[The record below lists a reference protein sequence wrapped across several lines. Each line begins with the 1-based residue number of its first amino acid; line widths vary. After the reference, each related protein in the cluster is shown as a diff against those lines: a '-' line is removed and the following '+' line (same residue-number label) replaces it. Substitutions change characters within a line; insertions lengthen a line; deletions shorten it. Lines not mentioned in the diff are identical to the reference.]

1 MNSYLKHYGTQDLRT
16 LNSNVIKKIKFT
28 EIVTNGSYCKQLE
41 KKIKSITKSRYCVVT
56 NNGTSSIM
64 MGILSLGLKNIIAI
78 VPNIN
83 FVSISNII
91 SILKGKILLCDVDP
105 NTGMVNLDCFKKIIK
120 DCDKKKIKPN
130 IFIPVHYAGN
140 IIDLKDIS
148 KICKKRKISIIEDGC
163 HSFGSFRQSQ
173 IKKNHV
179 GDNKY
184 SIMTTFSF
192 HPVKNITTLE
202 GGAITTN
209 ILSIYKKLLLLRSHS
224 LENTFN
230 TDPYVLK
237 MHSLNFRL
245 SEINAII
252 GLDQI
257 RQLNNFKKKRNSIV
271 KKYLE
276 NLLNFKKYFK
286 VLNYYNKDIFWHLF
300 VIQFDKTNTKL
311 KSKFMKYLKKN
322 SIGTQIHYKPLYMH
336 NFYKKMILINHHK
349 NSDIFYKKSLSLPLH
364 TKMEPKDVIKVVKV
378 IKKFYKG

>member
-1 MNSYLKHYGTQDLRT
+1 MDVIVLEA
-16 LNSNVIKKIKFT
+16 LNKVK
-28 EIVTNGSYCKQLE
+28 
-41 KKIKSITKSRYCVVT
+41 
-56 NNGTSSIM
+56 
-64 MGILSLGLKNIIAI
+64 
-78 VPNIN
+78 
-83 FVSISNII
+83 
-91 SILKGKILLCDVDP
+91 
-105 NTGMVNLDCFKKIIK
+105 FKK
-120 DCDKKKIKPN
+120 N
-130 IFIPVHYAGN
+130 Y
-140 IIDLKDIS
+140 
-148 KICKKRKISIIEDGC
+148 
-163 HSFGSFRQSQ
+163 
-173 IKKNHV
+173 V

-224 LENTFN
+224 LENTFD
-230 TDPYVLK
+230 TDPYVVK

-252 GLDQI
+252 GLDQL
-257 RQLNNFKKKRNSIV
+257 RQLNNFKNKRNLIV

-276 NLLNFKKYFK
+276 NLSNFDKYFK
-286 VLNYYNKDIFWHLF
+286 VLNFYNKDIFWHLF
-300 VIQFDKTNTKL
+300 VIQFDKTNIKL

-364 TKMEPKDVIKVVKV
+364 TRMEPKDAIKVVKV
-378 IKKFYKG
+378 IKKFYKR